1 MGQGLPPF
9 PAPFPRSRVPPRLGF
24 PAALPQPRSPR
35 ITTPGGTQGG
45 GRRVERR
52 RRNLLPAPPVPAH
65 AAPRD
70 RAAAEANRNS
80 SHAPRASLR
89 MDAGGGGGGRG
100 HTGGPEQRGERG
112 PTLGPIGD
120 MAGGGGGCHRVPH
133 SAMQRGGGGL
143 GRGWTRSGGGGRE
156 VIFQI

>member
-24 PAALPQPRSPR
+24 PAALPQPLSPR

-80 SHAPRASLR
+80 SHAPRASPR
-89 MDAGGGGGGRG
+89 MDAGRGGGRVG
-100 HTGGPEQRGERG
+100 VTRGGPSN
-112 PTLGPIGD
+112 
-120 MAGGGGGCHRVPH
+120 A
-133 SAMQRGGGGL
+133 
-143 GRGWTRSGGGGRE
+143 GRGVRPLAL
-156 VIFQI
+156 